1 MKIIVVDDHIAAEE
15 TVTAAV
21 TSAPATKHHVVTGIR
36 TPDEL
41 HHIDNLERF
50 GLAFVDLDF
59 RRQSRNTGL
68 YALRLLDRAEVP
80 AVIYAADDEDNRVLF
95 LLAAFR
101 FYRPWALVSKRA
113 SSAEIRKLVTT
124 IESGARPESPATHR
138 YQPPHRGI
146 SILDRLIVRAGDIP
160 IWRALATQSDRNAIA
175 EVTNVSRSKIDSFL
189 NEHSAIVAEIEEELL
204 LRTPTE
210 AFSETRTLARAAH
223 SYAHRF
229 APLHAFAVEHHRFF
243 QDAELEELIKERSGI
258 RLTAARPGTPRR
270 RRGDDVSRR

>member
-15 TVTAAV
+15 TVTVAV
-21 TSAPATKHHVVTGIR
+21 ASDPATKHHVVSGIR

-41 HHIDNLERF
+41 HHIDDLGTF

-59 RRQSRNTGL
+59 RRQSRSTGL
-68 YALRLLDRAEVP
+68 FALRLLDRADVP

-113 SSAEIRKLVTT
+113 SGAEIRKLVAT
-124 IESGARPESPATHR
+124 IESGARPESPAMQR
-138 YQPPHRGI
+138 YQPHRGI
-146 SILDRLIVRAGDIP
+146 PIIDRLIVRAGDIP

-175 EVTNVSRSKIDSFL
+175 EVTNVSRSKVDSFL
-189 NEHSAIVAEIEEELL
+189 NEHSAVVAEIEKELL
-204 LRTPTE
+204 FRTPPE
-210 AFSETRTLARAAH
+210 PFPQMRALGRAAH

-229 APLHAFAVEHHRFF
+229 APLHSFAVEHHRFF
-243 QDAELEELIKERSGI
+243 QDAELEELIKERGDI
-258 RLTAARPGTPRR
+258 RLAAAPHIAPRR
-270 RRGDDVSRR
+270 RKVDRK

>member
-1 MKIIVVDDHIAAEE
+1 MKIIVVDDHIAAQE

-21 TSAPATKHHVVTGIR
+21 ASDPATKQHAVTGVR

-41 HHIDNLERF
+41 HRLDDLGTF

-59 RRQSRNTGL
+59 RRQSRQTGL
-68 YALRLLDRAEVP
+68 SALRLLDRAGVP

-101 FYRPWALVSKRA
+101 FYRPRALVSKRA
-113 SSAEIRKLVTT
+113 SGAEIRKLVAT
-124 IESGARPESPATHR
+124 IESGAWPESSVMRR

-146 SILDRLIVRAGDIP
+146 PILDRLIVRAGDIP

-175 EVTNVSRSKIDSFL
+175 EVTNVSRSKVDSFL
-189 NEHSAIVAEIEEELL
+189 SEHFDVVAEIEEELL
-204 LRTPTE
+204 FRTPAE
-210 AFSETRTLARAAH
+210 PFPETQALGRTAH
-223 SYAHRF
+223 VYAHRF

-243 QDAELEELIKERSGI
+243 QDAEVLELVKERGDMRMAAGSH
-258 RLTAARPGTPRR
+258 TAPRR
-270 RRGDDVSRR
+270 RR